1 MSFPVRIFGDPVL
14 RQRSAPVDDLDG
26 DLARLVD
33 AMYQTMY
40 DAQGL
45 GLAAPQV
52 GVLKRLYTYDL
63 GDGPAV
69 LVNPEIVDASGEWL
83 YDEGCLSVPGLQF
96 EIVRPKLV
104 TVRGV
109 DLDGNE
115 VVIEGDERMGRL
127 IQHEID
133 HLDGVLLLDRL
144 EPEVRKR
151 GDARAAA
158 SADGGLGARDRR
170 PRRLAAPLTTRPSC
184 GSSSAVRRP
193 TRSRRSRRSRTR
205 ATRSRSSSR
214 SRIGGVAG
222 AAASSRAR

>member
-1 MSFPVRIFGDPVL
+1 VR
-14 RQRSAPVDDLDG
+14 RQRSKDFEELDG
-26 DLARLVD
+26 DLARLVE
-33 AMYQTMY
+33 AMYETMY

-63 GDGPAV
+63 GDGPEV
-69 LVNPEIVDASGEWL
+69 IVNPEIVASSGEWV

-104 TVRGV
+104 TVRGL

-144 EPEVRKR
+144 EPEVRKEAMRELRRAQMDATAPAIVGTDR
-151 GDARAAA
+151 G
-158 SADGGLGARDRR
+158 
-170 PRRLAAPLTTRPSC
+170 PRL
-184 GSSSAVRRP
+184 
-193 TRSRRSRRSRTR
+193 
-205 ATRSRSSSR
+205 
-214 SRIGGVAG
+214 
-222 AAASSRAR
+222 